1 MSVENAKL
9 AKDAKK
15 DSLSGLGGLS
25 VPERKQRLGVG
36 TVQVLLAEC
45 LVFPL
50 GLITAAYVGRA
61 LGPRDYGIFAVALA
75 TGDVIEWTMISLFSR
90 ATVQV
95 VSEAVD
101 WRAVAAAAFR
111 LQTAIGVALGVSFFL
126 TADLVARALGEPS
139 IGWPLRVLA
148 LELPLLAA
156 GIVTRNV
163 LTGRGKYRERALS
176 SALRLFAR
184 MVFVI
189 VLVAAGFSIRG
200 AIVGEVLSTVVWL
213 AVVSLLARI
222 PTTTPGPPDGNRRLW
237 SLARPLFML
246 SLSLRVLDKVG
257 VVALKMLGASAR
269 EAGWYAAAQNF
280 GIAPGV
286 FAVSFAPL
294 LLSALAT
301 AVRGGNLEQGRPLV
315 RNALRLVFGIL
326 PFVAFGAGAAPE
338 VIHLIYGNG
347 YEPAARLAIP
357 LLGSAMGMAIVSV
370 AGAILAAADEARRIV
385 RLVWPVTVA
394 ALVALAL
401 VVPRYGAMGAAVVIG
416 VASLTGAGILLET
429 VRQVWGVGLP
439 IGTFVRTVV
448 VSAVTLFA
456 GLAWPAYGGWIVVK
470 TLVFVGG
477 IVGALAVAGE
487 FSKEDV
493 QLAKGLL

>member
-1 MSVENAKL
+1 
-9 AKDAKK
+9 
-15 DSLSGLGGLS
+15 
-25 VPERKQRLGVG
+25 
-36 TVQVLLAEC
+36 
-45 LVFPL
+45 
-50 GLITAAYVGRA
+50 
-61 LGPRDYGIFAVALA
+61 
-75 TGDVIEWTMISLFSR
+75 
-90 ATVQV
+90 
-95 VSEAVD
+95 
-101 WRAVAAAAFR
+101 
-111 LQTAIGVALGVSFFL
+111 
-126 TADLVARALGEPS
+126 VARALGEPS
-139 IGWPLRVLA
+139 IAWLLRVLA

-156 GIVTRNV
+156 GVVTRNV

-189 VLVAAGFSIRG
+189 ALVAAGLSIRG

-280 GIAPGV
+280 GIAPGI

-294 LLSALAT
+294 LLGALST
-301 AVRGGNLEQGRPLV
+301 AVRAGNREQGRPLV

-326 PFVAFGAGAAPE
+326 PFVAFGAGTAPE
-338 VIHLIYGNG
+338 VIHLIYGTG

-394 ALVALAL
+394 ALVALAV

-429 VRQVWGVGLP
+429 VRRVWGVGLP
-439 IGTFVRTVV
+439 LGTFVRTVV
-448 VSAVTLFA
+448 VSALTLFA
-456 GLAWPAYGGWIVVK
+456 GLAWPAYGAWIVVK
-470 TLVFVGG
+470 TVVFVGG
-477 IVGALAVAGE
+477 IIGALAVAGE

-493 QLAKGLL
+493 ELARSVVAAKP

>member
-1 MSVENAKL
+1 M
-9 AKDAKK
+9 DAKK
-15 DSLSGLGGLS
+15 GSLSGLGGLS

-36 TVQVLLAEC
+36 TIQVLLAEC
-45 LVFPL
+45 LVVPL
-50 GLITAAYVGRA
+50 GLITAAYIGRA

-75 TGDVIEWTMISLFSR
+75 TGDVIEWTIISLFSR

-95 VSEAVD
+95 VSEAAD

-111 LQTAIGVALGVSFFL
+111 LQTALGVALGVLSFL

-139 IGWPLRVLA
+139 IGWLLRVLA

-156 GIVTRNV
+156 GVVTRNV

-176 SALRLFAR
+176 SVLRLFAR

-213 AVVSLLARI
+213 VAVSLFARI
-222 PTTTPGPPDGNRRLW
+222 PTLMPGPPEGNRRLW

-280 GIAPGV
+280 GIAPGL
-286 FAVSFAPL
+286 FALSFAPIL
-294 LLSALAT
+294 ISALAT
-301 AVRGGNLEQGRPLV
+301 AVRGGNLALGRPLV
-315 RNALRLVFGIL
+315 RNALRLVFGLL

-338 VIHLIYGNG
+338 IIRLIYGAG

-357 LLGSAMGMAIVSV
+357 LLGSAMGMAIISV
-370 AGAILAAADEARRIV
+370 ASAILAAADEARRIV

-394 ALVALAL
+394 ALIALAL
-401 VVPRYGAMGAAVVIG
+401 VVPRYGAIGAAIVIG

-429 VRQVWGVGLP
+429 VRRVWGVGLP
-439 IGTFVRTVV
+439 FGTFARTVV
-448 VSAVTLFA
+448 VSAVTLVA
-456 GLAWPAYGGWIVVK
+456 GLAWPAYGAWIVVK

-493 QLAKGLL
+493 QLVRRML